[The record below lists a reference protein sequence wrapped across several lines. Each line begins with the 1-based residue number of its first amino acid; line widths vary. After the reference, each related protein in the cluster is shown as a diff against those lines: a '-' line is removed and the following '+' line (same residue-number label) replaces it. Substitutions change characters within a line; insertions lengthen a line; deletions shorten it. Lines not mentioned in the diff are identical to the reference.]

1 MNSSAR
7 SIWVGVACF
16 LLGAALPAAVL
27 WNPLHWDWAQRL
39 TGRSAASAMVMPEE
53 TAPAG
58 PSKNPANRKV
68 KYWRAPM
75 DPSYI
80 SDKPGKSPMGMDLI
94 PVYEDEA
101 TAESGIRV
109 SQSFLQ
115 NFGVRTAKAESGSIP
130 IQIRTVGILTYNDKN
145 VASVNTKFEGWI
157 EHANVNYVGE
167 PVQKGQVLFEIYSPQ
182 LVTTQQEYVDGL
194 KYVEKLRSGGTS
206 DAISR
211 AQSLLQAS
219 RERLQYWDITTD
231 QIDALQAS
239 GKITRTLKILS
250 PVSGVVVSKMD
261 QALEGMKLT
270 PGMNVYKIADLST
283 VWAQVE
289 IYEYQLQY
297 VQPGRMARI
306 TLDAFPGRAWSGRI
320 LYLDPSIDQQTRTLK
335 AFVEIANPDQRL
347 RPQMYANVEINIP
360 AASGAVKVPAE
371 AVLHTGERSVVI
383 VDNGN
388 GTFSPREVQ
397 VGTIGDG
404 YQEIRQGLK
413 SGEVVVTSSQFLID
427 SESNLREAITKM
439 LDQGT
444 GPAEAPMQMPMPAS
458 KAAPAKSTEPMKM
471 PPGTTMPEK

>member
-1 MNSSAR
+1 MNSSTR

-27 WNPLHWDWAQRL
+27 WNPLHWEWAQRL
-39 TGRSAASAMVMPEE
+39 TGRSAASATAMPEKTMPAE
-53 TAPAG
+53 APAK
-58 PSKNPANRKV
+58 SSANRKV

-75 DPSYI
+75 DPNYI

-101 TAESGIRV
+101 AAETGIRV

-145 VASVNTKFEGWI
+145 LASVNTKFEGWI
-157 EHANVNYVGE
+157 ERANVNYVGE
-167 PVQKGQVLFEIYSPQ
+167 PVQKGQLLFEIYSPQ
-182 LVTTQQEYVDGL
+182 LVTTQQEYLDGL
-194 KYVEKLRSGGTS
+194 KYVEKLRAGGTS
-206 DAISR
+206 DAIGR
-211 AQSLLQAS
+211 AQSLLEAS
-219 RERLQYWDITTD
+219 RQRLQYWDITDD

-283 VWAQVE
+283 VWAQIE

-297 VQPGRMARI
+297 VQPGRTARI
-306 TLDAFPGRAWSGRI
+306 TLDAFPGRTWSGKI
-320 LYLDPSIDQQTRTLK
+320 LYLDPTINQQTRTLK

-347 RPQMYANVEINIP
+347 RPQMYANVDISVP
-360 AASGAVKVPAE
+360 AVSGAVKVPAE
-371 AVLHTGERSVVI
+371 AVLHTGERSIVI

-413 SGEVVVTSSQFLID
+413 SGEVIVTSSQFLID
-427 SESNLREAITKM
+427 SESNLREAINKM
-439 LDQGT
+439 LEQGK
-444 GPAEAPMQMPMPAS
+444 GPAEAPMQMPVPE
-458 KAAPAKSTEPMKM
+458 AAPTKSTEPAKM
-471 PPGTTMPEK
+471 PAGKQIPEK